1 MILTETQLF
10 PFCLVEILVILVD
23 TDDDILHQRKKEQV
37 NEENTGHSFIS
48 YFKRATMPLVVLNFL
63 KEQPM
68 YGYEITEAGRA
79 SARKKP
85 GMSIGKPDVFVALI
99 RSTKVSSLM

>member
-37 NEENTGHSFIS
+37 NEKNTGHSFIS

-79 SARKKP
+79 CPKKP